1 MSKTPKPSNW
11 KADTVQS
18 FEHDMLGK
26 AETGNKLGIRNCFTS
41 MYEDLVKPWLN
52 SFEPATPFGAFVI
65 TGTPGI
71 GKSVFLAY
79 VASRLAEEGI
89 NIVIQLGKR
98 WWSRISGQTITHNDT
113 WPVKLL
119 DDSKTVLL
127 ADPVGGENS
136 QPVDP
141 RMCGCTII
149 FTSPQQKNYDSVW
162 KQAEGRSERYSMPV
176 WSEEEVLNHWK
187 AGGIL
192 QVCKQEADVKMAYAM
207 IGGSVRYLGKLLV
220 AVAKKKTTLEE
231 EAKQMIRDC
240 VVKCTFED
248 LCQAADSGGADID
261 AQNNRSKMSRV
272 LHIHS
277 DAKFQTPNVKLIES
291 KVVLN
296 ILCDQLAEKQR
307 KALPDLIRAS
317 LNISPLGTL
326 CGRLFQMHVAEVC
339 KSKKVELVCTAL
351 KTNKDKTESAA
362 VKICIPTL
370 QKMLKKLGDQPPPK
384 PLPEFD
390 ENCLYC
396 PESETFPAADFFFVT
411 NEGKNITLWL
421 LQVTKAKSHDCKTDA
436 SYKQFNN
443 YFQLNGVK
451 SIKWVVVA
459 PEGDIADGVFRRNAR
474 STLSSM

>member
-1 MSKTPKPSNW
+1 MRVVLALHSAIHDTSPQDPGYQDELCHWLDEAVSKTPKPSNW
-11 KADTVQS
+11 EADTVQ
-18 FEHDMLGK
+18 DMG
-26 AETGNKLGIRNCFTS
+26 
-41 MYEDLVKPWLN
+41 V
-52 SFEPATPFGAFVI
+52 FVI

-71 GKSVFLAY
+71 GKFVFLAY

-141 RMCGCTII
+141 RIRGCTII

-162 KQAEGRSERYSMPV
+162 KQAEGRSKRYFMPV

-192 QVCKQEADVKMAYAM
+192 QICKEEADVKKAYSM
-207 IGGSVRYLGKLLV
+207 IGGSVRYLHKLLV
-220 AVAKKKTTLEE
+220 AVAENKTTLEE

-248 LCQAADSGGADID
+248 LCQAADCGGADMD

-291 KVVLN
+291 
-296 ILCDQLAEKQR
+296 
-307 KALPDLIRAS
+307 
-317 LNISPLGTL
+317 
-326 CGRLFQMHVAEVC
+326 EVC

-351 KTNKDKTESAA
+351 KTNKDKTVAILHSGKLRAVQTAEALGAALKASAWE
-362 VKICIPTL
+362 VLCEERPGL
-370 QKMLKKLGDQPPPK
+370 QPKDEPSKAMELLPSAPVVVLVGHLPHLGHFAASLLQ
-384 PLPEFD
+384 
-390 ENCLYC
+390 N
-396 PESETFPAADFFFVT
+396 PAAAGRLQGLFHPASGLALKAT
-411 NEGKNITLWL
+411 EGVWAEDQELR
-421 LQVTKAKSHDCKTDA
+421 CEP
-436 SYKQFNN
+436 
-443 YFQLNGVK
+443 G
-451 SIKWVVVA
+451 
-459 PEGDIADGVFRRNAR
+459 RRSLR
-474 STLSSM
+474 RL

>member
-11 KADTVQS
+11 KADTVQEFAS
-18 FEHDMLGK
+18 CNVLGMPDVSK
-26 AETGNKLGIRNCFTS
+26 KLVVRTCYTQLYELITNWLKQEFAKPGIKG
-41 MYEDLVKPWLN
+41 V
-52 SFEPATPFGAFVI
+52 FVI

-71 GKSVFLAY
+71 GKSVFLAF

-89 NIVIQLGKR
+89 NIVIQLGKE
-98 WWSRISGQTITHNDT
+98 WWSRVAGQTMTHNKT
-113 WPVKLL
+113 EPVTLL
-119 DDSKTVLL
+119 KVPKTVLL

-141 RMCGCTII
+141 RMRGCTII

-162 KQAEGRSERYSMPV
+162 KQAEGRSKRYVMPV

-187 AGGIL
+187 AGAIL
-192 QVCKQEADVKMAYAM
+192 QICKEEADVKKAYSM
-207 IGGSVRYLGKLLV
+207 IGGSVRYLHKLLV
-220 AVAKKKTTLEE
+220 AVAENKTTLKE

-248 LCQAADSGGADID
+248 LCQAADSGGADMD
-261 AQNNRSKMSRV
+261 AQNNRSNMSRV

-291 KVVLN
+291 EVVLN

-317 LNISPLGTL
+317 LNITPLGTL

-396 PESETFPAADFFFVT
+396 PESETFPAADFFFV
-411 NEGKNITLWL
+411 NGGKNITLWR
-421 LQVTKAKSHDCKTDA
+421 LQVTKAKSHDCKIDA

-443 YFQLNGVK
+443 
-451 SIKWVVVA
+451 
-459 PEGDIADGVFRRNAR
+459 
-474 STLSSM
+474 

>member
-1 MSKTPKPSNW
+1 M
-11 KADTVQS
+11 
-18 FEHDMLGK
+18 
-26 AETGNKLGIRNCFTS
+26 R
-41 MYEDLVKPWLN
+41 
-52 SFEPATPFGAFVI
+52 
-65 TGTPGI
+65 
-71 GKSVFLAY
+71 
-79 VASRLAEEGI
+79 
-89 NIVIQLGKR
+89 
-98 WWSRISGQTITHNDT
+98 
-113 WPVKLL
+113 
-119 DDSKTVLL
+119 
-127 ADPVGGENS
+127 
-136 QPVDP
+136 
-141 RMCGCTII
+141 GCTII

-162 KQAEGRSERYSMPV
+162 KQAEGRSKRYFMPV

-192 QVCKQEADVKMAYAM
+192 QICKEEADVKKAYSM
-207 IGGSVRYLGKLLV
+207 IGGSVRYLHKLLV
-220 AVAKKKTTLEE
+220 AVAENKTTLEE

-248 LCQAADSGGADID
+248 LCQAADSGGADMD

-291 KVVLN
+291 EVVLN

-317 LNISPLGTL
+317 LNITPLGTL

-396 PESETFPAADFFFVT
+396 PESEAFPAADLFFVT
-411 NEGKNITLWL
+411 KEGKNITLWL
-421 LQVTKAKSHDCKTDA
+421 LQVTKAKSHDCKIGA
-436 SYKQFNN
+436 SYKQFKI

-451 SIKWVVVA
+451 TINWVVVA
-459 PEGDIADGVFRRNAR
+459 PEGDIAEGYALKQKVVGTWDVSEKCKFNFEQYVSSWKATDVGQEQVVHGTFLRHWLKIRSEGLRKMSRNHIHLCLGLPGSGVVSGMREDCNVAIFVNLAAAGGPGRPWSRA
-474 STLSSM
+474 

>member
-1 MSKTPKPSNW
+1 MFLVLLVCFHCTAQDPGYQDELCHWLDEAVSKTPKPSNW
-11 KADTVQS
+11 EADTVQE
-18 FEHDMLGK
+18 FAHNILKKRDM
-26 AETGNKLGIRNCFTS
+26 NKRLVLRKCYMDMCSLVHKWLLHNFS
-41 MYEDLVKPWLN
+41 QEDMGV
-52 SFEPATPFGAFVI
+52 FVI

-89 NIVIQLGKR
+89 KIVIQLGKR

-113 WPVKLL
+113 WPVKLHH
-119 DDSKTVLL
+119 SKTVLL

-141 RMCGCTII
+141 RMRGCTII

-162 KQAEGRSERYSMPV
+162 KQAEGRSKRYFMPV

-192 QVCKQEADVKMAYAM
+192 QICKEEADVKKAYSM
-207 IGGSVRYLGKLLV
+207 IGGSVRYLHKLLV
-220 AVAKKKTTLEE
+220 AVAENKTTLEE

-248 LCQAADSGGADID
+248 LCQAADSGGADMD

-272 LHIHS
+272 LHIHF

-291 KVVLN
+291 EVVLN

-317 LNISPLGTL
+317 LNITPLGTL

-396 PESETFPAADFFFVT
+396 PESETFPAADFSLLPMRARTSRFGYCRSRRQKVT
-411 NEGKNITLWL
+411 TARLML
-421 LQVTKAKSHDCKTDA
+421 LTS
-436 SYKQFNN
+436 S
-443 YFQLNGVK
+443 
-451 SIKWVVVA
+451 
-459 PEGDIADGVFRRNAR
+459 
-474 STLSSM
+474 STTFSN